1 MKRLLP
7 CLLVV
12 AIVFLQACAPSD
24 PPISDLFN
32 FEAGSLQVEG
42 IDVDPTT
49 APTHNI
55 TGTEHLFP
63 NGDGTLYLGD
73 DGLFHTIPS
82 GNGTSSANFTIPLNE
97 PGAADNFL
105 TSYDNVTGTFG
116 KAQPVIGNV
125 SGLTSALAAKQD
137 TLVSGT
143 NIKTINGSSVLG
155 AGDLVVSAG
164 DHSHTADN
172 ITGGSAN
179 QTILSVNGRG
189 SWTTLLIEHI
199 SGLVAALAGK
209 LAATAA
215 AIVSA
220 LGYQPADN
228 VTAVAHY
235 NNTSNPHSVTANQV
249 LPSQTGNSGKYLS
262 TNGTN
267 TSWQAPFPVGSIYIG
282 TSPINPATLLGY
294 GTWSAFGEGRVLI
307 GRSSSDARFATGNTT
322 GGTDNFTIS
331 AGNVPQLS
339 VSITD
344 PSHAH
349 IEKYNSSTSGAL
361 SGWTTIDASSS
372 SPTNVSTTTA
382 NSTTGVTATAN
393 TGSANTAISNLQPYI
408 VAYFW
413 VRTN

>member
-1 MKRLLP
+1 MKKILSKVLYVGLSVLVTLPLVGCYLDENFSEPAYFGDVYSNGELLTP
-7 CLLVV
+7 AEEQSL
-12 AIVFLQACAPSD
+12 AAHDIDGAFHNFPEGDGSTFLSDNGTFSVPGGGPSG
-24 PPISDLFN
+24 N
-32 FEAGSLQVEG
+32 ATWG
-42 IDVDPTT
+42 
-49 APTHNI
+49 AI
-55 TGTEHLFP
+55 TGTLS
-63 NGDGTLYLGD
+63 NQTDL
-73 DGLFHTIPS
+73 
-82 GNGTSSANFTIPLNE
+82 
-97 PGAADNFL
+97 
-105 TSYDNVTGTFG
+105 
-116 KAQPVIGNV
+116 Q
-125 SGLTSALAAKQD
+125 SALDDKQA

-189 SWTTLLIEHI
+189 SWTTLLMDHI

-228 VTAVAHY
+228 VTAQSHY

-249 LPSQTGNSGKYLS
+249 LPSQTGNNGKYLS
-262 TNGTN
+262 TNGTD
-267 TSWQAPFPVGSIYIG
+267 TSWREPFPVGSIYIG
-282 TSPINPATLLGY
+282 TSPTNPATLLGY